1 MNTRF
6 TALRDTVVIG
16 LVDAITL
23 DVKQGETLDSKSR
36 AVQNY
41 GTTIYVND
49 MYVLNREDW
58 SIVHY
63 TDR

>member
-6 TALRDTVVIG
+6 TALRDTVVFG
-16 LVDAITL
+16 LVDPISV
-23 DVKQGETLDSKSR
+23 DVKKGETLDSKARS
-36 AVQNY
+36 VQNY
-41 GTTIYVND
+41 GTKIHVNN
-49 MYVLNREDW
+49 MYVLNRDDW

>member
-49 MYVLNREDW
+49 TYVLNREDW